1 MRKLQ
6 DIQGDKVIWVIVI
19 LLSILSLL
27 AVYSSSGSLGYRRQ
41 GGNTEYYLAKHA
53 LILIGGLFLMFSI
66 QKVRYQYFARLS
78 VIGMLIV
85 IPLLILTL
93 FMGTNL
99 NEASRWLTVPIVN
112 VSFQTSDLAKLVLIV
127 FTARMIAKRQDTI
140 KDLKTG
146 FLPIAIPAVMICL
159 LILPANFSTAALL
172 FFFCVVL
179 MFIGKASMRHVF
191 GLIGIGIVGLT
202 MVIGIL
208 MFSEKSRIGTWQ
220 SRIESFVQGDTEE
233 HGQIEQAKIAIA
245 MGDIVGK
252 GPGKSNQRN
261 FLPHPYSDFIFAI
274 IVEEYGLVG
283 ASILVLLY
291 TILLYRGVR
300 ISSKSP
306 SLFGSLLAIGII
318 FSIVFQAFINMAV
331 AVNLLPVTGQPLPLI
346 SMGGTSVLFTCLA
359 LGLVLSVSRAADPP
373 AQETVKA
380 YETV

>member
-78 VIGMLIV
+78 VIGLLIV

>member
-172 FFFCVVL
+172 FFFCLVL

-202 MVIGIL
+202 LVIGIL

>member
-306 SLFGSLLAIGII
+306 SMFGSLLAFGII

-380 YETV
+380 YESV

>member
-127 FTARMIAKRQDTI
+127 YTARIIAKRQDTI

-179 MFIGKASMRHVF
+179 MFVGKASMRHVF
-191 GLIGIGIVGLT
+191 ALIGIGIVGLT
-202 MVIGIL
+202 LVIGIL

-245 MGDIVGK
+245 TGGIVGK
-252 GPGKSNQRN
+252 GPGKSDQRN

-306 SLFGSLLAIGII
+306 SMFGSLLAFGII

-380 YETV
+380 YESV

>member
-202 MVIGIL
+202 LVIGIL